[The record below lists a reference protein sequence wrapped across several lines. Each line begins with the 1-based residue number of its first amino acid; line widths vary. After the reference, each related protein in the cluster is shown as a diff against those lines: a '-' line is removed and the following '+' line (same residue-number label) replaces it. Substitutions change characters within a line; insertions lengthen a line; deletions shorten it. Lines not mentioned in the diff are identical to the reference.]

1 MAALLGGAALCWL
14 LMSAVLG
21 APPALPPLRRL
32 LARPEVP
39 PTEARPPPALP
50 CALPRRCP
58 PHHFPFR
65 LRSGAANVVGPK
77 ICVGGKM
84 LMSSAQNNVGR
95 GLNVALVNGVTG
107 ELMAARS
114 FDMWAGDANELLKF
128 LRPLHEGTVVLVA
141 SYDDPATR
149 LSEECRRLLAELG
162 SGAAASLGFRDS
174 WVFVGG
180 KGVSNSPFEQH
191 IRNSRGANRYEGWP
205 QALQMEGC
213 IPQRRPP

>member
-1 MAALLGGAALCWL
+1 
-14 LMSAVLG
+14 
-21 APPALPPLRRL
+21 
-32 LARPEVP
+32 
-39 PTEARPPPALP
+39 
-50 CALPRRCP
+50 
-58 PHHFPFR
+58 
-65 LRSGAANVVGPK
+65 
-77 ICVGGKM
+77 M

>member
-1 MAALLGGAALCWL
+1 MRLAVLLRPALLCGAALLCWL
-14 LMSAVLG
+14 LLSALLG
-21 APPALPPLRRL
+21 APPALPTLRRL
-32 LARPEVP
+32 LADWGPEAP

-77 ICVGGKM
+77 ICLGGKM

-114 FDMWAGDANELLKF
+114 FDMWAGDSNELLKF

-149 LSEECRRLLAELG
+149 LTEECRRLLAELG
-162 SGAAASLGFRDS
+162 SGAVGSLGFRDS

-180 KGVSNSPFEQH
+180 KGVQSSPFEQ
-191 IRNSRGANRYEGWP
+191 
-205 QALQMEGC
+205 
-213 IPQRRPP
+213 